1 MSQASPLLLGSSCNT
16 PSHFPGRKATRGAG
30 AKGQLKHTSILL
42 LPGGG
47 KELEKA
53 GWGTPSL
60 KKVNKKLP
68 VVTSG
73 F

>member
-1 MSQASPLLLGSSCNT
+1 M
-16 PSHFPGRKATRGAG
+16 HGAG

-47 KELEKA
+47 KGLEKGLEKA
-53 GWGTPSL
+53 GWRILSL

-68 VVTSG
+68 VVISG
-73 F
+73 C